1 MPFLF
6 GATLISVAPSTL
18 AMSCPACEC
27 DLTLHQPDPE
37 LPNRLLAT
45 CDECKSWFL
54 ANSEGV
60 CVTRLPEF
68 ATTLSHCKATWAHKR

>member
-1 MPFLF
+1 MSMVF
-6 GATLISVAPSTL
+6 IWRDSDQRAPSTL

-60 CVTRLPEF
+60 VVTRVPEF
-68 ATTLSHCKATWAHKR
+68 PDGSVVL